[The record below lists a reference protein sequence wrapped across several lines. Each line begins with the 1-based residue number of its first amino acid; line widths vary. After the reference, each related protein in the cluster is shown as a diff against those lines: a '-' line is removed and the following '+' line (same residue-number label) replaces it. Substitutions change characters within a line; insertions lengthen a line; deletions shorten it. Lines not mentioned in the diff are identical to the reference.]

1 MEISK
6 KKCIW
11 SCPLAVIDRLKVI
24 NKFVGWEN
32 PYIVW
37 SSLLEHGLKGS
48 QVLWSLLVTSKV
60 T

>member
-1 MEISK
+1 MEIS

-11 SCPLAVIDRLKVI
+11 SCPLAVIGRLKVI

-37 SSLLEHGLKGS
+37 
-48 QVLWSLLVTSKV
+48 
-60 T
+60 